1 MKKELD
7 NYNYYTG
14 KKWGEASNY
23 DLIVNTSN
31 ASLDK
36 IADAIIEYINKVQE

>member
-7 NYNYYTG
+7 ITIITQV
-14 KKWGEASNY
+14 KKGQKASNY

>member
-7 NYNYYTG
+7 TTIIIQV